1 MSATRGG
8 AGRVLAIAASV
19 VVVATVAT
27 ALMVMDPPAKQRDMR
42 IDERREDDLMR
53 IETLA
58 REHLKAHDALPADL
72 AALAARPGL
81 AVAVADPVDGSAYG
95 YEVTGPR
102 SLRLCANFATDTSDR
117 GGKRHVR
124 SAWAHPAGHHCFDR
138 RFEKPSRADD

>member
-1 MSATRGG
+1 MSAARGG
-8 AGRVLAIAASV
+8 AGRALAIAASV

-27 ALMVMDPPAKQRDMR
+27 ALVVMDPPGKQRDIR
-42 IDERREDDLMR
+42 IDERREDELRR

-58 REHLKAHDALPADL
+58 REHLKAQGELPADL

-102 SLRLCANFATDTSDR
+102 ALRLCANFATDTSDSA
-117 GGKRHVR
+117 GKRHVR
-124 SAWAHPAGHHCFDR
+124 AAWAHPAGHHCFDR
-138 RFEKPSRADD
+138 RFEKSPDADD